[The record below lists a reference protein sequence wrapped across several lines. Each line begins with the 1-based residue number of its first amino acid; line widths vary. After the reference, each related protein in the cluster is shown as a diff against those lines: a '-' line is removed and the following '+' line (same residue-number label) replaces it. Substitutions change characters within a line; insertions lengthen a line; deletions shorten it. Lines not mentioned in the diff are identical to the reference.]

1 MAEEKTEPTTDALP
15 EPTAPSSEPASA
27 PAEPSPGTAPEP
39 GEPSAGEP
47 PEPVAPAAESAQT
60 VPLSAHIELRHRAQ
74 AAEDQVAALG
84 TRLANLETGVSG
96 IATQLAPAAPSREED
111 PLAWFGTEQG
121 KLIKRVGEVGTSVQ
135 ALQGQ
140 LQGQAVQHQVA
151 TMESQFEQ
159 GQPAYKD
166 ALQHLFGGI
175 DRQLVALG
183 VPDRERMANLSQ
195 YAGWITQRALQAG
208 TNPAAAVYAMAE
220 ASGFAPAAAAAPGD
234 EGATP
239 AGPAE
244 DKLATVARGVKAS
257 KTLASTG
264 GNAPKPA
271 SVAGLDDLDDADF
284 DKTTEGENWERLW
297 KDAGAT

>member
-1 MAEEKTEPTTDALP
+1 MAEEKTEPTPDALP
-15 EPTAPSSEPASA
+15 EPTEPVAAPEPEPAA
-27 PAEPSPGTAPEP
+27 PGPEPTPEP
-39 GEPSAGEP
+39 GEPG
-47 PEPVAPAAESAQT
+47 PEPAAEPAQT
-60 VPLSAHIELRHRAQ
+60 VPLSALMDERRQ
-74 AAEDQVAALG
+74 RQVAEEQLAGLG
-84 TRLANLETGVSG
+84 ARLANLEGGVAG
-96 IATQLAPAAPSREED
+96 IADKLAPAPPSREED

-140 LQGQAVQHQVA
+140 LQGQAVQQQVA

-175 DRQLVALG
+175 DKQLVALG

-220 ASGFAPAAAAAPGD
+220 ASGFAPVAAAAPDG
-234 EGATP
+234 ESTAP
-239 AGPAE
+239 AGTAE

-284 DKTTEGENWERLW
+284 DKTTEGANWKKLW